1 MYYDIEVLK
10 YNKIWCRFD
19 GKCWGE
25 CKSEYSDWTEFCSDK
40 LHSLSRFEVDCS
52 LLIGVGTCYQ
62 DFGYELEVAPVRVS
76 VKFNSFPYDYEIEVD
91 GKCGVS
97 FSGGDRYEYENR
109 YEYGKRPYSEDEVF
123 GWLRKGFDSKYIT
136 QYIDDEVKY
145 RLGLND
151 DGRLASEISD
161 AIAHEVA
168 CEILIN

>member
-1 MYYDIEVLK
+1 MRYEVEVLK
-10 YNKIWCRFD
+10 HNQIWCRFD

-25 CKSEYSDWTEFCSDK
+25 CKSEYSDWTEFCSDR
-40 LHSLSRFEVDCS
+40 LHRLSRFEVDCS

-62 DFGYELEVAPVRVS
+62 EFRYELEVAPVRVS

-97 FSGGDRYEYENR
+97 FSGGERYEYENDER
-109 YEYGKRPYSEDEVF
+109 LYSEDEVF
-123 GWLRKGFDSKYIT
+123 GWLRKTLDSRYIT
-136 QYIDDEVKY
+136 QYINDEVKY

-151 DGRLASEISD
+151 DCRLASKISD
-161 AIAHEVA
+161 AIAHKVA